1 MKDSMS
7 EKVIC
12 SDLIFRQLSNFI
24 PELKHAVLHDEKG
37 LLGDLDF
44 HINGFLSPRDFQRIA
59 QVHSPEY
66 FTFVPIYSEEEYAV
80 FKGIPSEEEKEDR
93 SEGSFFSKD
102 NPVLELV

>member
-1 MKDSMS
+1 MKDSVS

-44 HINGFLSPRDFQRIA
+44 HINGFLSPKDFQRIA

-66 FTFVPIYSEEEYAV
+66 FNFVPIYSEEEYAV
-80 FKGIPSEEEKEDR
+80 FKSQPSEEEKED
-93 SEGSFFSKD
+93 
-102 NPVLELV
+102 